1 VNPTEV
7 DPAVQKVLRSLE
19 KQQRRPD
26 FQDYKARFLN
36 FAGDQC
42 IRAAMHERGATYY
55 GLSINTFLGAD
66 RFDAASAIC
75 RKLVRVL
82 PHVVRAR
89 CTLTWLAMAKGLS
102 AEAQQFVREYAQA
115 ADTAGTEKLASRHV
129 RSMVEMTEDA
139 ELCWTLGDVLL
150 WLGDDVGADRSF
162 GIAHELRARPRRL
175 ETEPERVIQ
184 IRRILLEGFTA
195 GDGALAA

>member
-1 VNPTEV
+1 
-7 DPAVQKVLRSLE
+7 
-19 KQQRRPD
+19 
-26 FQDYKARFLN
+26 
-36 FAGDQC
+36 
-42 IRAAMHERGATYY
+42 
-55 GLSINTFLGAD
+55 
-66 RFDAASAIC
+66 
-75 RKLVRVL
+75 VL

-115 ADTAGTEKLASRHV
+115 ADGVGAEGLASRHV
-129 RSMVEMTEDA
+129 RGMVEMTEDP

-175 ETEPERVIQ
+175 ETEPDRVLQ
-184 IRRILLEGFTA
+184 IRRILLEGFI
-195 GDGALAA
+195 GEGALAA